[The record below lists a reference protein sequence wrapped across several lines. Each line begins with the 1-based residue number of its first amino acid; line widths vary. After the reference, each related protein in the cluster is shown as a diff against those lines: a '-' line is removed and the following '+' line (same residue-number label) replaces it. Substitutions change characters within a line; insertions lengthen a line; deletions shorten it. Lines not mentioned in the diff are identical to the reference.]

1 MIKKIKKIF
10 KRFFQIIGILLAVII
25 LAGLVFRLLGPK
37 PNEPVGKLVDVNGIK
52 LHINTSGMKND
63 KPTVIIEGG
72 ASAST
77 EYYHWLSEGLKDS
90 LRVIRYDRAGNGY
103 SELSDEPRSAETISK
118 ELHKLLEKAGETPP
132 YILAGHSIGGP
143 YIRVFTDLYPNEV
156 EALIFID
163 ATHPEQVE
171 RLNAAPKSSFRFK
184 TTLFLLSTGAFFSDL
199 GVIGLFESFLDYPL
213 LASDG
218 LPYELNERTRDFTL
232 NGKRIRAYKDEIE
245 SYHST
250 LNRAGETKDFGSIPI
265 RVFTAVEIDKE
276 AYRKNGLDP
285 DKFLNEAISTQKE
298 FTELSTNGK
307 QFLIDGNHQTIFT
320 KKENADIINKEI
332 LKLVKEIENREKT
345 TYNNGYK

>member
-25 LAGLVFRLLGPK
+25 VAGLGFRSFGPK
-37 PNEPVGKLVDVNGIK
+37 PNKPDGKLVDVNGIK

-77 EYYHWLSEGLKDS
+77 EYYYWLSEGLKDS

-103 SELSDEPRSAETISK
+103 SELSNESRSAERISK
-118 ELHKLLEKAGETPP
+118 ELHQLLEEAGEKPP
-132 YILAGHSIGGP
+132 YILAGHSMGGP
-143 YIRVFTDLYPNEV
+143 YIRVFTELYPNEV

-184 TTLFLLSTGAFFSDL
+184 STLFLLNTVAFFSDL
-199 GVIGLFESFLDYPL
+199 GIIGLFESFSANPL

-218 LPYELNERTRDFTL
+218 LPNRINERTRDFAL
-232 NGKRIRAYKDEIE
+232 NGKRTRAYKDEIE
-245 SYHST
+245 HYHST
-250 LNRAGETKDFGSIPI
+250 LRRAGETKHFDSLPI

-276 AYRKNGLDP
+276 VYRENGLDP
-285 DKFLNEAISTQKE
+285 DKFLNEVIAAQKE

-320 KKENADIINKEI
+320 KKENANIINKEI
-332 LKLVKEIENREKT
+332 LKLVKEIENKRHTTIYKKT
-345 TYNNGYK
+345 